1 MWYYTVN
8 NNRLGPVDDA
18 FMAILIQRGAVGRQ
32 TLVWREGMANWQE
45 AQHSEL
51 KDMFVGIPPTLTLY
65 SGFAA
70 FLLLLN
76 ECTSQST
83 KILWVWFARLVGA
96 GLALCV
102 FALVQIFFMKGSCFN
117 LIIIVMGIISLIA
130 GSVISYI
137 LLYRFWAVIQDG
149 KARTNPSK
157 AVGFCF
163 IPLFNIYWHY
173 VAIVGLA
180 EDMNLYCREK
190 NIAAPLVG
198 EGLATT
204 WFVLACCSC
213 IPFLNFLTTI
223 PCLVIFIILMKQL
236 TDVAARILEQK
247 TPVVNF

>member
-32 TLVWREGMANWQE
+32 TLVWREGMVNWQE

-51 KDMFVGIPPTLTLY
+51 KDMFVGIPPTLILY

-76 ECTSQST
+76 EYTSQST
-83 KILWVWFARLVGA
+83 KKLWVWFARLVGA
-96 GLALCV
+96 GLALDLFSWV
-102 FALVQIFFMKGSCFN
+102 HFMFMEVATGFNVIIF
-117 LIIIVMGIISLIA
+117 VMGIISIVA
-130 GSVISYI
+130 GYVISYI

-149 KARTNPSK
+149 RVRTNPSK

-236 TDVAARILEQK
+236 TDVAAKILEQK
-247 TPVVNF
+247 NQA